1 MMDPSIA
8 NPSSRMPAPCA
19 GCRHFKAA
27 GSTILSAE
35 PACGA
40 TRGAAGSD
48 FQSYFESRRLLL
60 RARAAASCQYH
71 LATDPPG

>member
-1 MMDPSIA
+1 MTDQSIA
-8 NPSSRMPAPCA
+8 NFSSTTPALCA
-19 GCRHFKAA
+19 GCSHFKAA
-27 GSTILSAE
+27 GSTILTAE

-40 TRGAAGSD
+40 RRSAAGSD

-71 LATDPPG
+71 LATDLPD